1 MVGEEVLFVEPN
13 IWGLMPYKHA
23 FSGRGDEPT
32 NVDMVKPRHLSVGLL
47 HPIIEV
53 IRSYAQELSTRH
65 NAYVNSGFFD
75 IVTTMDADEL
85 REQMNR
91 QGRQRIL
98 EKTDNNDVIEPFA
111 MPNLPNW
118 MLEAE
123 MQMRDAIE
131 RGTFS
136 SASAGIRQQGVNTV
150 GQQAILSNS
159 AAKVFLPMV
168 RQLEHL
174 ASLVSQDILRLVDIK
189 KEAVYS
195 RGHELNSRMI
205 SNDYNVIAEFPQKD
219 PALDLQERQIA
230 MQELTLGLID
240 TETYQEIAGRENIS
254 GIRRGIIK
262 DQIRQLPAVQQMLMV
277 AALEEMGLAEAAEQ
291 MKMEMGGT
299 LGQTAQQP
307 QQPGTVLGPNGQPQ
321 TELTGNGQQ
330 AQLRQ
335 NLTNEVQNPP
345 RMFPS

>member
-1 MVGEEVLFVEPN
+1 
-13 IWGLMPYKHA
+13 MPYKHA
-23 FSGRGDEPT
+23 FSGRGHEPT
-32 NVDMVKPRHLSVGLL
+32 SVDSVKPRHLSVGLL
-47 HPIIEV
+47 HPITEV

-98 EKTDNNDVIEPFA
+98 EKTDGNDVIEPFQ
-111 MPNLPNW
+111 MPNLPGW

-136 SASAGIRQQGVNTV
+136 SASAGIRQAGVNTV

-174 ASLVSQDILRLVDIK
+174 ASLISQDILRLVDVK
-189 KEAVYS
+189 KESVYS
-195 RGHELNSRMI
+195 RGHELNARMI

-254 GIRRGIIK
+254 GIRKGIIK
-262 DQIRQLPAVQQMLMV
+262 DQIRQLPAVQQMLMI
-277 AALEEMGLAEAAEQ
+277 AALEEMGLVEAAEM
-291 MKMEMGGT
+291 MKMQMGGA
-299 LGQTAQQP
+299 LGETAQQP
-307 QQPGTVLGPNGQPQ
+307 QQPGTVLGPNGHPQ
-321 TELTGNGQQ
+321 TEMTGNGQQ

>member
-1 MVGEEVLFVEPN
+1 
-13 IWGLMPYKHA
+13 
-23 FSGRGDEPT
+23 
-32 NVDMVKPRHLSVGLL
+32 
-47 HPIIEV
+47 
-53 IRSYAQELSTRH
+53 
-65 NAYVNSGFFD
+65 
-75 IVTTMDADEL
+75 
-85 REQMNR
+85 
-91 QGRQRIL
+91 
-98 EKTDNNDVIEPFA
+98 
-111 MPNLPNW
+111 
-118 MLEAE
+118 
-123 MQMRDAIE
+123 
-131 RGTFS
+131 
-136 SASAGIRQQGVNTV
+136 
-150 GQQAILSNS
+150 
-159 AAKVFLPMV
+159 
-168 RQLEHL
+168 
-174 ASLVSQDILRLVDIK
+174 
-189 KEAVYS
+189 
-195 RGHELNSRMI
+195 MI

>member
-1 MVGEEVLFVEPN
+1 
-13 IWGLMPYKHA
+13 
-23 FSGRGDEPT
+23 
-32 NVDMVKPRHLSVGLL
+32 
-47 HPIIEV
+47 
-53 IRSYAQELSTRH
+53 
-65 NAYVNSGFFD
+65 
-75 IVTTMDADEL
+75 
-85 REQMNR
+85 
-91 QGRQRIL
+91 
-98 EKTDNNDVIEPFA
+98 
-111 MPNLPNW
+111 
-118 MLEAE
+118 
-123 MQMRDAIE
+123 
-131 RGTFS
+131 
-136 SASAGIRQQGVNTV
+136 
-150 GQQAILSNS
+150 
-159 AAKVFLPMV
+159 
-168 RQLEHL
+168 
-174 ASLVSQDILRLVDIK
+174 
-189 KEAVYS
+189 
-195 RGHELNSRMI
+195 
-205 SNDYNVIAEFPQKD
+205 
-219 PALDLQERQIA
+219 